1 MQAYSKKD
9 DNAAKENQYKVRFNM
24 GINHRNL
31 GRYFESVFEFGKA
44 IELFE
49 KPAAYNNCGLSNFEN
64 ENYPQAATD
73 FNNAIKKS
81 LNKPVAAHF
90 NNLGLAYYF

>member
-1 MQAYSKKD
+1 
-9 DNAAKENQYKVRFNM
+9 M

-31 GRYFESVFEFGKA
+31 GQYFESVFRFGKA

-64 ENYPQAATD
+64 ENYP
-73 FNNAIKKS
+73 
-81 LNKPVAAHF
+81 
-90 NNLGLAYYF
+90 